1 MAIAV
6 GSVFTL
12 NALIPRIPSS
22 GWKWLWML
30 QALTPLVTFNMLG
43 SIEINVRP
51 SSEDNIIV
59 MSVLCSMVS
68 VPALALVY
76 VILIALEATECV
88 FYVALVAKVLLW
100 LLGHNLILKAQL
112 DMRSKRGHSR
122 IQDDYII

>member
-1 MAIAV
+1 MTFTSTINLKSSEYSAQACWFLMMAIAV

-68 VPALALVY
+68 VPALALV
-76 VILIALEATECV
+76 
-88 FYVALVAKVLLW
+88 
-100 LLGHNLILKAQL
+100 
-112 DMRSKRGHSR
+112 
-122 IQDDYII
+122 